1 MSKYFQTSD
10 GEDFY
15 TENDARNH
23 AKSLKDKTVT
33 HPDVAVSVEEN
44 EDETSKEVVIN
55 FSKMT
60 KKQLIEF
67 AVSKGIEVDKKAA
80 NAIIITTIENALA
93 ATAAN
98 DLDIDADDVDADAD
112 ADADA
117 DDVNPNTQE

>member
-1 MSKYFQTSD
+1 MSKYFKTSD
-10 GEDFY
+10 GEEFY
-15 TENDARNH
+15 TENHARNH

-33 HPDVAVSVEEN
+33 PPDVAVSVEEN

-60 KKQLIEF
+60 KKQLVEF
-67 AVSKGIEVDKKAA
+67 AVSKGIEVDEKATK
-80 NAIIITTIENALA
+80 AIIITTIENALA

-98 DLDIDADDVDADAD
+98 DLDVDADDVDADAD